1 MRALRTATTGMA
13 AQQMNVEVI
22 SNNIANMNTIGF
34 KKQRAEFQDLMYQ
47 NIERMGAQSS
57 DSGTVVPTG
66 IQIGAGVKT
75 GAVYRIMEQGT
86 PTLTGNDYDVAIE
99 GEGYFQVL
107 MPSGETAYTRA
118 GNFEPDDQGRLVTSD
133 GYLVQ
138 PNITIP
144 QNTTSI
150 SISKSGQVSVTTAG
164 SGTATPTIIGQLQTA
179 TFYNKAGLDAIGDNL
194 FLESGASGAPNV
206 STPGDVGFGTILQ
219 HYTESS
225 NVDAVSEIT
234 NLIVAQRAYEM
245 NSKVITTADEMLQTT
260 SQLARG

>member
-13 AQQMNVEVI
+13 AQQMNVDVI
-22 SNNIANMNTIGF
+22 SHNIANMNTIGY
-34 KKQRAEFQDLMYQ
+34 KKQRAEFQDLLYQ

-66 IQIGAGVKT
+66 IQIGTGVKT
-75 GAVYRIMEQGT
+75 GAVYRIMEQGS
-86 PTLTGNDYDVAIE
+86 PTLTGNDYDVAID
-99 GEGYFQVL
+99 GKGYFQVL

-118 GNFEPDDQGRLVTSD
+118 GNFSVDDQGRLVTSD

-144 QNTTSI
+144 QNSTGVT
-150 SISKSGQVSVTTAG
+150 ISKSGEVSVTSAG
-164 SGTATPTIIGQLQTA
+164 NAAPTVVGQLQIA
-179 TFYNKAGLDAIGDNL
+179 TFYNEAGLDAIGDNL

-206 STPGDVGFGTILQ
+206 STPGDVGFGTLLQ
-219 HYTESS
+219 HYTEAS

-234 NLIVAQRAYEM
+234 ALIVAQRAYEM